1 MVTVG
6 PRANLDGKQPSLH
19 YSGLNAMTVTGSSVA
34 VLNAA
39 VVNAATLQSYSRK
52 ALTQSG
58 VLLLIFSAS
67 ATFAGE
73 HSSAPAYGTAAEV
86 MRKVVQNEIRAAS
99 DAVTR
104 ITFRGIKT
112 TPKGSATNLYV
123 ETRQATA
130 GEAVAYN
137 GQPLSAEQR
146 SAEEAR
152 IERFINNPAELKKK
166 CEQDHETAE
175 RTLRIMRALPE
186 ALLFEYGGEEHGSE
200 TVGRAGVRL
209 LKLTFRPKPGYE
221 PPSHL
226 EEVLTGLQGFVLVDP
241 LQMRLASIDGTLFK
255 DVAFGWGVLGHLNRG
270 GRFVVQQQ
278 NVSDA
283 LWQVSSVTYIF
294 TGKML
299 MVKTFNVNSTEI
311 FSDFQ
316 SIPAELSLVQALEL
330 MKHQGSVLAA
340 NSVASN
346 LAPKEILQPSKK
358 R

>member
-1 MVTVG
+1 
-6 PRANLDGKQPSLH
+6 
-19 YSGLNAMTVTGSSVA
+19 MTVKGSSVA
-34 VLNAA
+34 VLNVA
-39 VVNAATLQSYSRK
+39 VVNTSILQNYSRNVVI
-52 ALTQSG
+52 QSA
-58 VLLLIFSAS
+58 VLLLAF
-67 ATFAGE
+67 
-73 HSSAPAYGTAAEV
+73 SAPAAVAGESSRPPAAAEL
-86 MRKVVQNEIRAAS
+86 MREVVQNEIKAAS
-99 DAVTR
+99 DPSARV
-104 ITFRGIKT
+104 TFRGVKA
-112 TPKGSATNLYV
+112 TPKGSATKLYV

-130 GEAVAYN
+130 GEVVAYN
-137 GQPLSAEQR
+137 GQPLNAAQR

-270 GRFVVQQQ
+270 GHFVVQQQ
-278 NVSDA
+278 NLGDA
-283 LWQVSSVTYIF
+283 LWQVSSVTTIF

-299 MVKTFNVNSTEI
+299 MLKGINVNSAEV

-316 SIPAELSLVQALEL
+316 PIPAELSLVQALEL
-330 MKHQGSVLAA
+330 MKHQGSLLAA

-346 LAPKEILQPSKK
+346 LAPKEILQPGKK

>member
-1 MVTVG
+1 
-6 PRANLDGKQPSLH
+6 
-19 YSGLNAMTVTGSSVA
+19 MTVTGSSVA

-39 VVNAATLQSYSRK
+39 VVNAATLKSYSRK

-58 VLLLIFSAS
+58 VLLLIFSAA

-73 HSSAPAYGTAAEV
+73 HRSLPAYGTAAEV
-86 MRKVVQNEIRAAS
+86 MRKVVQNEIKGAS
-99 DAVTR
+99 DAGTR

-112 TPKGSATNLYV
+112 TPKGSATKLYV
-123 ETRQATA
+123 ATRQATA
-130 GEAVAYN
+130 GEVVAYN

-186 ALLFEYGGEEHGSE
+186 ALLFEYAGEEHGSE
-200 TVGRAGVRL
+200 TVGRAGLRL

-270 GRFVVQQQ
+270 GRFIVQQQ
-278 NVSDA
+278 NLGDA
-283 LWQVSSVTYIF
+283 LWQVSSVTTIF

-299 MVKTFNVNSTEI
+299 MLKSINVSSTEV

-316 SIPAELSLVQALEL
+316 AIPAELSLVQALEL

-340 NSVASN
+340 NAVASN
-346 LAPKEILQPSKK
+346 LAPKEILQPGKK